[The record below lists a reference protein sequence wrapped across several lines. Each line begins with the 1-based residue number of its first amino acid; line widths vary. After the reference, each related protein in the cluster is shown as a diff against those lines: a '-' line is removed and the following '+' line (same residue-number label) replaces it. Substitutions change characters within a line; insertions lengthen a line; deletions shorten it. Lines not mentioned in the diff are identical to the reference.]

1 MIRLVLVS
9 SFIFILGFYEAKGAP
24 NDLPLNNGET
34 STPYQ
39 LIEEKRAEVAA
50 YGRVVEG
57 KDPESSLPGVAV
69 AAVTAGLLY
78 FGSGLIN
85 RFYIKTALNAVANAP
100 TKEKGGN

>member
-57 KDPESSLPGVAV
+57 KDNLSLPGLAV
-69 AAVTAGLLY
+69 AAVTATVLWVGDSLMT
-78 FGSGLIN
+78 
-85 RFYIKTALNAVANAP
+85 RFYINRALTAAAKQS
-100 TKEKGGN
+100 TKGKGGN